1 MTRAAAWLLM
11 GCVRATVTTNSAASS
26 PYGPRGSSTPDS
38 APVRTFAAPVVS
50 NAVPKASMQATSTM
64 TGHSTAPYASSG

>member
-1 MTRAAAWLLM
+1 M

-38 APVRTFAAPVVS
+38 APVRTFAAPVAS
-50 NAVPKASMQATSTM
+50 NAAPKAMNIVITKLR
-64 TGHSTAPYASSG
+64 